1 MAHLCGAYQTI
12 KQLLIS
18 IVGTSLIVFVC
29 HVVRVVLQ
37 RNGRFSSFELAS
49 LWTRIALGGA
59 RLPPTNLDNHS
70 WFLVWQSVSCKC
82 WYGILQFFS
91 YTDCRDDS
99 CRKLLK
105 VSVCQSYGQNT
116 VGAVFSRH
124 GVVPVHN
131 KKLSDFFEMLVL
143 KLLVNLLLNLDL
155 VSGTAAVELCT
166 PTVLRLC
173 PLCWVESDFDEIWH
187 EWYDGKDYKDTEQIL
202 NICINYAIYVRG
214 AHKAQQAISAERLRR
229 SHFSR
234 SAHCT

>member
-1 MAHLCGAYQTI
+1 LIIMAHLCGAYQTI

-29 HVVRVVLQ
+29 HVVRVVLR

-49 LWTRIALGGA
+49 LWTRIALSGA

-70 WFLVWQSVSCKC
+70 WFLAWQSVSCKY

-99 CRKLLK
+99 YRRLLK

-131 KKLSDFFEMLVL
+131 KKLSNRFFWNVGFKIVGEFVVTFGPSLW
-143 KLLVNLLLNLDL
+143 NSS
-155 VSGTAAVELCT
+155 SGALYTN
-166 PTVLRLC
+166 
-173 PLCWVESDFDEIWH
+173 S
-187 EWYDGKDYKDTEQIL
+187 
-202 NICINYAIYVRG
+202 
-214 AHKAQQAISAERLRR
+214 S
-229 SHFSR
+229 
-234 SAHCT
+234 